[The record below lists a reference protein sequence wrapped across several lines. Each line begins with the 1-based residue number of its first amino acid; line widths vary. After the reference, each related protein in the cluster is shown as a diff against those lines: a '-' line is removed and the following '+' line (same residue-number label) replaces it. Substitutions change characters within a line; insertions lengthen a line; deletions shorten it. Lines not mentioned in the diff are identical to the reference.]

1 MSGLE
6 KIISQIEEDAGH
18 SAEEIIREARE
29 QAQAILGAADEEC
42 EKIKTQARQKAEAR
56 REDILR
62 KSRSAAAMQQKREL
76 LSEKQRLISE
86 IIEEAR
92 ESLYRLDGKSYFLLI
107 AQMLK
112 KHVQPG
118 NGTIC
123 FSRKDLDRLPE
134 GFEKTIQ
141 ETAAAKGE
149 NLAVSRAP
157 ADIDGG
163 FILVYGGIEE
173 NCSFA
178 SVFADSREK
187 LQDQIHALLFGQ
199 RSR

>member
-29 QAQAILGAADEEC
+29 QAEAILGAADEEC
-42 EKIKTQARQKAEAR
+42 EKIKAQAQQKAETR

-62 KSRSAAAMQQKREL
+62 KSRSAAVMQQKREL
-76 LSEKQRLISE
+76 LSEKQRLIGE

-92 ESLYRLDGKSYFLLI
+92 ASLYGLDGKSYFLLI

-118 NGTIC
+118 KGTIC
-123 FSRKDLDRLPE
+123 FNRKDLDRLPE

-141 ETAAAKGE
+141 ETAAAKGGE
-149 NLAVSRAP
+149 LTVSRTP
-157 ADIDGG
+157 AAIDGG

-187 LQDQIHALLFGQ
+187 LQDQIHALLFGP